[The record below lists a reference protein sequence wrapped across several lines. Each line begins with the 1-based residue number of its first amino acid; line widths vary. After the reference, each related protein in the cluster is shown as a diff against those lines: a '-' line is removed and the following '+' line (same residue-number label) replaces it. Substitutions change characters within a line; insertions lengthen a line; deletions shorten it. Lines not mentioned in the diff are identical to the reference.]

1 MDRRTTIKWM
11 LAASAAMP
19 LASHRARSEPVPG
32 TTEPARG
39 YGTDPDLVKR
49 YARGEFWP
57 LLLSSAQRRTATA
70 LCDVILPADERSRS
84 ASAVGVVDFLDE
96 WVSAPYPR
104 QRQDQALVLDGLG
117 WMDTDAARRFA
128 KLFADLSQS
137 QQHAICNDICLEE
150 SAGPA
155 FVQAARFFARFRDLT
170 AAGFYMTPEGSADIG
185 YIGNVPQLNFAGP
198 SIDVLRKLGLA
209 PPA

>member
-19 LASHRARSEPVPG
+19 FSGRAAQGEPVPG
-32 TTEPARG
+32 AATSVTG
-39 YGTDPDLVKR
+39 YGTDPDLVKL
-49 YARGEFWP
+49 YHRGDFWP
-57 LLLSSAQRRTATA
+57 LLLNAVQRRAATA
-70 LCDVILPADERSRS
+70 LCDVILPADDRSRS

-104 QRQDQALVLDGLG
+104 QRQDRALVVEGLD
-117 WMDTDAARRFA
+117 WMDTDASRRFA
-128 KLFADLSQS
+128 KPFADLSES

-150 SAGPA
+150 RAGPA
-155 FVQAARFFARFRDLT
+155 FVRAARFFARYRDLT

-185 YIGNVPQLNFAGP
+185 YIGNVPQLTFAGP
-198 SIDVLRKLGLA
+198 SLDVLRKLGLA